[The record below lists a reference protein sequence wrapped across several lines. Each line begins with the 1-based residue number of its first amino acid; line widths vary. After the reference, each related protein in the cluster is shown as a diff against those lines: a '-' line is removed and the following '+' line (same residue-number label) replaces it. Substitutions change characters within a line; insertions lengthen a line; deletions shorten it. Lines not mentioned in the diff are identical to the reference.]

1 MEEKKV
7 TLGGFDAILDTVIP
21 NYQKEENIDDPA
33 NTEDDVTPR
42 IATARGRRLKVR
54 ITKIPG

>member
-33 NTEDDVTPR
+33 NTEDDDDIESIKKKNVDPV
-42 IATARGRRLKVR
+42 ANKVKT
-54 ITKIPG
+54 TK